1 MERCTLCDKPIEGD
15 GKPLLG
21 MPTCS
26 DTCYEMTAAL
36 ASDYL
41 QAKVEEDRRR
51 EQEMAGKACLAPE
64 EQERYPLMTGDEA
77 RKMALG
83 LILAGLA
90 VIAFG
95 VWAAIR

>member
-1 MERCTLCDKPIEGD
+1 MERCIICDKPIVGN
-15 GKPLLG
+15 GHPLFG

-26 DTCYEMTAAL
+26 DACYHVTAAR
-36 ASDYL
+36 AHDYL
-41 QAKVEEDRRR
+41 TAKVEEDRRR
-51 EQEMAGKACLAPE
+51 EQELAGKACLAPE